1 MGDAIRVRFV
11 TNDRKEL
18 GVSYMAPRV
27 FSRQGYKRYTKSMK
41 VLFWAALLL
50 LICHLVLGMLA
61 IFTSISIADVLF
73 FPAAGLSWIVLAIA
87 VLYISKKSRAMN
99 GQREGRYSEPNV
111 FSRQGY
117 KKFTPPMKVL
127 FWVVCLLIVCQP
139 VLLIL
144 DFFSVFYVLPWQIA
158 IYVLMI
164 LLIVILFEEARKAD
178 SKKAANK

>member
-1 MGDAIRVRFV
+1 
-11 TNDRKEL
+11 
-18 GVSYMAPRV
+18 MAPRV